1 MKLATQMRGTLLPVR
16 QRVRREKARAV
27 TEEERQFGV
36 YRHVRRLRAD
46 KRQRGVREKKAKEAA
61 DKV

>member
-1 MKLATQMRGTLLPVR
+1 MRGTLLPVH

-27 TEEERQFGV
+27 TEEERKMDL
-36 YRHVRRLRAD
+36 YRHVRRVRAD
-46 KRQRGVREKKAKEAA
+46 KRMKGKREKKAKDAA